1 MTRKPLIDVIEIGK
15 RGEIVLPR
23 RLRSSLNLRA
33 GDQLILSA
41 DERRIVL
48 ERRARHLGAYLDV
61 LGTTTHGAEPQDD

>member
-23 RLRSSLNLRA
+23 RLRNSLNLQE
-33 GDQLILSA
+33 GDQLVLSV
-41 DERRIVL
+41 DDRRIVL

-61 LGTTTHGAEPQDD
+61 LAASHGDPQDD

>member
-1 MTRKPLIDVIEIGK
+1 VNRKPLIDVIEIGK

-23 RLRSSLNLRA
+23 RLRKSLNLQE
-33 GDQLILSA
+33 GDQLVLSV

-61 LGTTTHGAEPQDD
+61 LAGTHGPDPQDD